1 MSLILGIDTGGT
13 YTDAVIIEYTT
24 KKILRKA
31 KALTTKEDLS
41 VGIESALNDLNFSGL
56 REVALVSLS
65 TTLATNAIV
74 EGQGCRTG
82 LILIGGTPEGI
93 LPSEETVKIQG
104 KFDIKG
110 RMLQQLD
117 EEEIRQAAGFLR
129 GKVDAIA
136 ISGYASVRNPAH
148 ELFVRDRIR
157 EILRIP
163 VVCAHDLTSSLGFYE
178 RTVTAILNARLI
190 PIIDELMIHT
200 KKVLAINNIQAPMMI
215 VKGDG
220 SLMHESRAR
229 EKPIETILSGPAASI
244 IGGIFL
250 TGQQDGLVVDMGG
263 TTTDLAAIRG
273 GAPKI
278 REEGATV
285 GGWMT
290 RVKAADLRT
299 FGIGGDS
306 RVRVGQ
312 DGRLRVGPQKSWPL
326 SVLSSRFPPMLDE
339 LKAYN
344 KAGSFSGNH
353 LNQSGFPDI
362 PEADFYY
369 FVKIPEGVTIS
380 EQEEKIMEL
389 LRDQPHNR
397 SYLTKRLGFPP
408 EREALKRMVRLGILT
423 RSSLTP
429 TDILHVEGTYTEWNR
444 EMAEAAA
451 ALYAEGMGL
460 PLDRFVSEVREY
472 MTNRLYEACRSS
484 SWSGPIIALGAP
496 VTAWMEEVG
505 ERLGVPLLI
514 PAYSEVANAVGAAAG
529 QVINT
534 VEILIR
540 PDHMTKKFVV
550 FAPWE
555 RISFDTLEEAANYGV
570 EHGKQYAAESARGEE
585 ADSFDYFI
593 QREDVYGREDY
604 LKTAEYFAETKIK
617 VIATEKSSWR
627 S

>member
-24 KKILRKA
+24 KRILRKA

-41 VGIESALNDLNFSGL
+41 VGIESALNNLNFSGL

-74 EGQGCRTG
+74 EGRGCRTG
-82 LILIGGTPEGI
+82 LILIGSTPEGS
-93 LPSEETVKIQG
+93 LPSEETAIIQG

-110 RMLQQLD
+110 RMLQHLD
-117 EEEIRQAAGFLR
+117 EEEIRQAAESMR

-136 ISGYASVRNPAH
+136 VSGYASVRNPAH
-148 ELFVRDRIR
+148 ELHVRNRIR

-163 VVCAHDLTSSLGFYE
+163 VVCAHELTSSLGFYE

-190 PIIDELMIHT
+190 PIIDELIAHT
-200 KKVLAINNIQAPMMI
+200 KKVLAINSIQAPMMI

-263 TTTDLAAIRG
+263 TTTDIAVIRRG
-273 GAPKI
+273 VPKI

-285 GGWMT
+285 GGWLT
-290 RVKAADLRT
+290 RVKAADVRT

-306 RVRVGQ
+306 RVRVGR
-312 DGRLRVGPQKSWPL
+312 DGRLRVGPQKAWPL
-326 SVLSSRFPPMLDE
+326 SVLGTRFPGMLEE
-339 LKAYN
+339 LKKY
-344 KAGSFSGNH
+344 KKFKLFSDDQGAFD
-353 LNQSGFPDI
+353 GFPYV
-362 PEADFYY
+362 PALNFYY
-369 FVKIPEGVTIS
+369 FVKIPEGVEVS
-380 EQEEKIMEL
+380 ELEGQIIEL
-389 LRDQPHNR
+389 LRDQPHNLC
-397 SYLTKRLGFPP
+397 YLAENLGFLP
-408 EREALKRMVRLGILT
+408 EKEILKRMTRLGILT
-423 RSSLTP
+423 RSALTP
-429 TDILHVEGTYTEWNR
+429 TDLLHVEGTYTEWNR
-444 EMAEAAA
+444 ELAEEAAS
-451 ALYAEGMGL
+451 LYAEGMGL
-460 PLDRFVSEVREY
+460 SLDRFVSQVKED
-472 MTNRLYEACRSS
+472 MTSRLTEACRSC
-484 SWSGPIIALGAP
+484 SWSGPIVALGAP

-505 ERLGVPLLI
+505 ERLGVPLII
-514 PAYSEVANAVGAAAG
+514 PTYSEVANAVGAAAG

-540 PDHMTKKFVV
+540 PDNMTKKFVV

-555 RISFDTLEEAANYGV
+555 RVSFDSLEAAADYAV
-570 EHGKQYAAESARGEE
+570 EHGKEYAADSARGEE
-585 ADSFDYFI
+585 EGSFDYFI